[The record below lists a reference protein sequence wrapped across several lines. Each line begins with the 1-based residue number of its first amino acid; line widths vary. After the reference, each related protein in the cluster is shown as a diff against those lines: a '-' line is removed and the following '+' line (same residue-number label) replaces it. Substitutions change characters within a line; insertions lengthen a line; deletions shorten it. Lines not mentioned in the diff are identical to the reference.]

1 MEEEKDLAVTMSS
14 DANTTSMNAS
24 DTERAYLVDG
34 CDTIPKL
41 FLKKSAERAD
51 RIAMREKDFGIW
63 QTYSWSDYRAR
74 AFEIAHGLMSL
85 GLTSGD
91 VVSIQ
96 SEDCKEWVFADLGIM
111 LAGGVV
117 NGVYPTYQSSQVAYA
132 LTDSSCR
139 FLFVEDEE
147 QLDKFL
153 DSENELPDIESV
165 IVFDWKGLRGL
176 QHDKV
181 IPIERLYTLG
191 QEFGRRNEGLIESI
205 VDKGGPGDLALLI
218 YTSGTTGM
226 PKGSMIPQRYL
237 MFQTSILVDVDIS
250 ESDEILTYLPLC
262 HVAERIFSL
271 CLPMAYG
278 NRTNFAESPETVARD
293 FQELSPTMVFAVPRV
308 WEKFYSRI
316 STAMS
321 EATWFGRKCYDL
333 ALRIASPRAEKLIV
347 GGRPNFLDKLLY
359 RLADVLVF
367 SNIKELL
374 GLNRAR
380 FLATGAAPISKSLLK
395 WYLVIGLPITEIYGQ
410 TETGVVTI
418 TRQKRLR
425 QGSVGEAIP
434 SVDLK
439 VDEHG
444 EILVR
449 HDYQFDGYLNLED
462 KSRETVI
469 DGWVHTGDV
478 GEIDENGQLHITDRM
493 KDIIITAGGKN
504 ITPSLFENE
513 LKFSPFVSDA
523 VVIGDKRKYLSCL
536 IMLDK
541 ENVEHHAQIN
551 SIPFT
556 DYRSL
561 CARPEVVELIGQE
574 LKSVNARFSSA
585 EQIKKFRLIDVLLTA
600 EDEELT
606 PTMKLKRSYV
616 SNKYNELI
624 EDMYRT

>member
-1 MEEEKDLAVTMSS
+1 MEV
-14 DANTTSMNAS
+14 
-24 DTERAYLVDG
+24 
-34 CDTIPKL
+34 
-41 FLKKSAERAD
+41 
-51 RIAMREKDFGIW
+51 
-63 QTYSWSDYRAR
+63 
-74 AFEIAHGLMSL
+74 AHGLLSL
-85 GLTSGD
+85 GLESGD

-111 LAGGVV
+111 LSGGIV
-117 NGVYPTYQSSQVAYA
+117 NGIYPTYQSSQVAYA
-132 LTDSSCR
+132 LTDSRCR

-147 QLDKFL
+147 QLDKYL
-153 DSENELPDIESV
+153 EAEDELPGIEKV

-176 QHDKV
+176 QHEKV
-181 IPIERLYTLG
+181 MPLERLYTLG
-191 QEFGRRNEGLIESI
+191 QEFGRANVGLVESI
-205 VDKGGPGDLALLI
+205 VDKGSADDLALLI
-218 YTSGTTGM
+218 YTSGTTGL

-237 MFQTSILVDVDIS
+237 MFQTSILPDVEITDN
-250 ESDEILTYLPLC
+250 DEILTYLPLC

-271 CLPMAYG
+271 CLPIAYG
-278 NRTNFAESPETVARD
+278 NRTNFAESPETVSRD

-321 EATWFGRKCYDL
+321 EATWFGRKSYAF
-333 ALRIASPRAEKLIV
+333 ALRIATPRADKMIA
-347 GGRPNFLDKLLY
+347 GSRPGLLDNILY
-359 RLADVLVF
+359 KFADILVF
-367 SNIKELL
+367 RNIKELL

-380 FLATGAAPISKSLLK
+380 FLGTGAAPVSKALLR

-410 TETGVVTI
+410 TETGVVTV
-418 TRQKRLR
+418 TRQWPLR
-425 QGSVGEAIP
+425 QGTVGAPLDPVELQI
-434 SVDLK
+434 
-439 VDEHG
+439 DEHG

-449 HDYQFDGYLNLED
+449 HAYQFNGYLNLES
-462 KSRETVI
+462 KTRETIV

-478 GEIDENGQLHITDRM
+478 GRIDEQGQLHITDRM

-523 VVIGDKRKYLSCL
+523 VVIGDKRKFLSCL
-536 IMLDK
+536 IMIDK
-541 ENVEHHAQIN
+541 ENVEHYAQTH

-561 CARPEVVELIGQE
+561 CARPEIIELISNE
-574 LKSVNARFSSA
+574 LKSVNSNFSSA

-616 SNKYNELI
+616 SSKYSDLI
-624 EDMYRT
+624 DGMYAG